1 MTQYN
6 IGLNP
11 TDLDILEIQGNL
23 FIVLEDMNTINI
35 ELRD

>member
-11 TDLDILEIQGNL
+11 TDLDILEIQGNI
-23 FIVLEDMNTINI
+23 FVVLEDMNTINI
-35 ELRD
+35 VLQD

>member
-1 MTQYN
+1 MTQYT